1 MIGVI
6 GNHQI
11 LLRILSIICLV
22 FPLLVSCGGSFQI
35 KNIYDPNTDLED
47 PEVLGTQ
54 RVARPEFVVRDSGNV
69 SAILGK
75 SATLNCR
82 VRAVGNR
89 TVSWIRHKDTHLLT
103 AGRYTYTSDQ
113 RFRAIHKL
121 MSQDYLLQIL
131 PVKASDNG
139 LYECQVSTTP
149 VMSHYVYLKVAEPH
163 TEILGGPDIYLEEG
177 FTMNLTDRQGKVAIV
192 IDRPLKCD
200 NCLLCPCMTQTMT
213 VECPPGVLA
222 GHVEQSLSIL
232 KPTYIIKDAADED
245 VFVVEGPTSLCSC
258 FKSFCHCCAGRDII
272 FRIVELKTDRQVG
285 SISKKWNG
293 VLKEVLTKADR
304 FSIDFPPDIG

>member
-1 MIGVI
+1 MEKLPGQVESVGVNPSSDVVI
-6 GNHQI
+6 AEPRPTDELQQYSGMVGLEELAKTDRILVQQLAEYAEACSCACGYEGENEFEVTDRFGHQI
-11 LLRILSIICLV
+11 FLAEEDSSCCFRQCCESLR
-22 FPLLVSCGGSFQI
+22 
-35 KNIYDPNTDLED
+35 
-47 PEVLGTQ
+47 
-54 RVARPEFVVRDSGNV
+54 
-69 SAILGK
+69 
-75 SATLNCR
+75 
-82 VRAVGNR
+82 
-89 TVSWIRHKDTHLLT
+89 
-103 AGRYTYTSDQ
+103 
-113 RFRAIHKL
+113 
-121 MSQDYLLQIL
+121 
-131 PVKASDNG
+131 
-139 LYECQVSTTP
+139 
-149 VMSHYVYLKVAEPH
+149 
-163 TEILGGPDIYLEEG
+163 G

-304 FSIDFPPDIG
+304 FSIDFPPDIDIGMKATLLGMTFLIDYLHFEADPTDDIGEDTP